1 MRRMINP
8 RSLLL
13 LSLVASSAFAAADK
27 AGCADHPLIPTRMPG
42 YTIDACKTAEFD
54 GYEFFVGKGPK
65 QRQEGKFT
73 FLTYSIDRK
82 DEQSALAVVR
92 NFENAITKIGG
103 TVVASDAQRWVTGKI
118 VVDGKEAWVQ
128 AEKGNGKIWLRIIE
142 KAPMEQHIVADA
154 ASFASDLKKT
164 GHVAVEGIYFDTG
177 KAVLKPESTPALVQ
191 VAKLLADDASL
202 KLWVV
207 GHTDA
212 VGKVDDNQKLSLAR
226 AKAVV
231 TALTTTHGIA
241 AARLEG
247 YGVGPLS
254 PAASNDAEEGRAK
267 NRRVELVKQP

>member
-1 MRRMINP
+1 MNLFMRA
-8 RSLLL
+8 LLI
-13 LSLVASSAFAAADK
+13 LVLIASSSFAAEDK
-27 AGCADHPLIPTRMPG
+27 RCVDHPLIPTRMPG
-42 YTIDACKTAEFD
+42 YWIETCKTVEFEGFD
-54 GYEFFVGKGPK
+54 FFLPKGKK
-65 QRQEGKFT
+65 HREEGKFT
-73 FLTYSIDRK
+73 SITYAIDHK

-92 NFENAITKIGG
+92 NFENAITKVGG
-103 TVVASDAQRWVTGKI
+103 TVMGIDLKRWVNGK
-118 VVDGKEAWVQ
+118 VLVDGKEVWVE

-142 KAPMEQHIVADA
+142 KAAMEQHIVADA

-177 KAVLKPESTPALVQ
+177 KSVLKPESTPALVQ
-191 VAKLLADDASL
+191 VAKLLTDDPSL

-212 VGKVDDNQKLSLAR
+212 VGKVDDNQKLSQAR

-231 TALTTTHGIA
+231 MELTTKHGIA

-254 PAASNDAEEGRAK
+254 PAASNDAEDGRAK